1 MFYPRC
7 FRGLLRISDL
17 IFSLSQEVKTNKALA
32 SLKYSVRRR
41 ILVGRCGAPKI
52 YEPFWRGSKQRLI
65 NITNS
70 RLGLSVI
77 LSRFEIAGAHR

>member
-7 FRGLLRISDL
+7 FRGAPRISDL

-32 SLKYSVRRR
+32 VVKMLRKAMHLS
-41 ILVGRCGAPKI
+41 GTCGVPKI

-65 NITNS
+65 NMTNS
-70 RLGLSVI
+70 GLSLSVI

>member
-17 IFSLSQEVKTNKALA
+17 IFSLLQEVKTNKALTVVKMLRKA
-32 SLKYSVRRR
+32 THLSGTLRCTKDLRAVLARLK
-41 ILVGRCGAPKI
+41 
-52 YEPFWRGSKQRLI
+52 QHLI
-65 NITNS
+65 NMTNS
-70 RLGLSVI
+70 GLGLSVI